1 MAVTR
6 ASEEAQWAKLRTPV
20 RILVDSLA
28 DESLT
33 NAQITNAREIICR
46 LDPAK
51 FHVTVFC
58 LDQPDP
64 RISLRPNT
72 RLIHLPERKQT
83 VRILREF
90 VFGRHRILF
99 YMKSSPAS
107 KFYVRL
113 RQKWKD
119 NRITI
124 GTVESQ
130 SDVRNEPT
138 IRPEGVTLWEQTVLR
153 CDFLFSNSQ
162 AVRRSL
168 EHEYGL
174 VSEVVETGVDT
185 KFFTPGLDRNHN
197 SRIRV
202 LFAGSL
208 RPFKQPHLLLE
219 AARRFPD
226 ADFVI
231 AGDGVMAQEL
241 RDSVQQQS
249 LANGALLGPLAARAL
264 RVEYQRADIFLFPSK
279 WEGSPKV
286 ILEAAACGLPVIART
301 DYCPETVV
309 HGKTGYLVGCD
320 DELYTRLEELLS
332 NEDLRQKLGA
342 AGRLHSEKFDWDLIT
357 LKWESIFLRLASY
370 KQPAQ

>member
-1 MAVTR
+1 MAAPK
-6 ASEEAQWAKLRTPV
+6 ASEETRWAKLRTPV

-33 NAQITNAREIICR
+33 NAQMTNAREIIRR

-51 FHVTVFC
+51 FHISVFY

-72 RLIHLPERKQT
+72 RLIHLPKRKQT

-99 YMKSSPAS
+99 YLKSSPAS

-119 NRITI
+119 KRITI

-138 IRPEGVTLWEQTVLR
+138 IRPEGVRLWEQTILR

-162 AVRRSL
+162 AVKRSL
-168 EHEYGL
+168 EFEYGL
-174 VSEVVETGVDT
+174 FSEVVETGVDT
-185 KFFTPGLDRNHN
+185 KFFTPVPERKHN
-197 SRIRV
+197 SRMRV

-208 RPFKQPHLLLE
+208 RPFKQPHLLLD
-219 AARRFPD
+219 AASRFPH

-231 AGDGVMAQEL
+231 AGDGIMAQEL
-241 RDSVQQQS
+241 RDNVQQQN
-249 LANGALLGPLAARAL
+249 LVNVTLLGPLAAGPL
-264 RVEYQRADIFLFPSK
+264 RHEYQRADIFLFPSK

-286 ILEAAACGLPVIART
+286 ILEAAACGLPVIARK
-301 DYCPETVV
+301 DYGPETVV
-309 HGKTGYLVGCD
+309 HGETGYLVGCD

-332 NEDLRQKLGA
+332 NEGLRQKLGA

-357 LKWESIFLRLASY
+357 LKWESIFLRLASHR
-370 KQPAQ
+370 QLAQ

>member
-1 MAVTR
+1 MAAPK
-6 ASEEAQWAKLRTPV
+6 ASEETRWVKLRTPV
-20 RILVDSLA
+20 RILADSLA
-28 DESLT
+28 DEGLT
-33 NAQITNAREIICR
+33 NAQMTNAREIICR

-51 FHVTVFC
+51 FHVSVFY

-72 RLIHLPERKQT
+72 RLIHLPKRKQT

-113 RQKWKD
+113 RQNWKD
-119 NRITI
+119 KRITI

-138 IRPEGVTLWEQTVLR
+138 IRPEGVSLWEQTILR
-153 CDFLFSNSQ
+153 CDFLFSNSH
-162 AVRRSL
+162 AVKRSL
-168 EHEYGL
+168 EFEYGL
-174 VSEVVETGVDT
+174 FSEVVETGVDT
-185 KFFTPGLDRNHN
+185 KFFTPGLDREHN
-197 SRIRV
+197 SRMRV

-219 AARRFPD
+219 AARRFPH

-231 AGDGVMAQEL
+231 AGDGIMAQEL
-241 RDSVQQQS
+241 RDKVQHQN
-249 LANGALLGPLAARAL
+249 LLNVTLLGPLAARTL
-264 RVEYQRADIFLFPSK
+264 RQEYQRADIFLFPSK

-286 ILEAAACGLPVIART
+286 ILEAAACGLPVIARK
-301 DYCPETVV
+301 DYGSETVI
-309 HGKTGYLVGCD
+309 HGETGYLVGCD
-320 DELYTRLEELLS
+320 DELYAKLEELFN

-342 AGRLHSEKFDWDLIT
+342 AGRLHSERFDWDLIT
-357 LKWESIFLRLASY
+357 LKWESIFLRLASH
-370 KQPAQ
+370 KQLAQ